1 MWGVL
6 VHYSFVSIDHA
17 TCMSHIQIEV
27 PPVGELDPTKPE
39 SSLLLVSIPLSQ

>member
-6 VHYSFVSIDHA
+6 VHYSFVSIDQS

-27 PPVGELDPTKPE
+27 ATGG
-39 SSLLLVSIPLSQ
+39 